1 MKCKTHPDAP
11 HGFDRNGSHSED
23 RYVCMCEHWEP
34 PQPEPMELVRD
45 LEKFAT
51 NPSERLLAKE
61 LGSLL
66 FDHSTLKTENAKLKQ
81 DLHHYMLAANAEAQL
96 VDELQEE
103 NRTLVRQNG
112 IWQQENA
119 DLDRI
124 ASDLQ
129 DTCDK
134 QAKKLAESEALL
146 KQALEA
152 LTPWIGRDASHT
164 EQYAAYH
171 AIKERLG

>member
-1 MKCKTHPDAP
+1 MTEKPD
-11 HGFDRNGSHSED
+11 
-23 RYVCMCEHWEP
+23 
-34 PQPEPMELVRD
+34 PMELVRD

-66 FDHSTLKTENAKLKQ
+66 FDHSTLKVENAKLKQ

-96 VDELQEE
+96 VDMLQKE
-103 NRTLVRQNG
+103 NSTLVRQNG
-112 IWQQENA
+112 IWQEENA
-119 DLDRI
+119 SLDRI

-152 LTPWIGRDASHT
+152 LETCDAAHPSDGGRQWYDDKAV
-164 EQYAAYH
+164 EAAIT
-171 AIKERLG
+171 AIKERLNLTKGS